1 LEYLLAKQP
10 TDPGR
15 RHLMRGDESTKAG
28 DLSEGRAHY
37 EAALTAFLRPSFRVG
52 EGHAW
57 RGLAVIS
64 LAEGEPALTL
74 EQAQMAKV
82 AYTEALAGVL
92 KVDWAATKQLKV
104 TNAARDGLAQVLLLG
119 SEALIQMGREGEAEA
134 WLKKALDEFRAVKPS
149 NPPAGIFI
157 ALGRLALRN
166 GQMKAAEVHFRGALN
181 AHKSDA
187 DRQGEVRTLI
197 LMADVH
203 RRQLKLSKAE
213 EALNLARSIAL
224 RLPEPLLQARVW
236 MSLGAL
242 HLQAMRLEKARAAY
256 HRALPIFQS
265 AGRTGREA
273 AALLG
278 LGEVE
283 SREGD
288 PKALETLLAGAKCSV
303 QEGNKTATL
312 AALLRLAEHG
322 LRVGEPRLALMTS
335 ECARRMGR
343 ERDQVVTQGL
353 AMRLIVKSMAAL
365 RESRATLLAALARA
379 ALAGDLQPHAM
390 EVAEFYRRRAPQG
403 LLAELD
409 ALTLP
414 EIVAQSDRL
423 NRQVLGP
430 ILAAIGGDLQVLN
443 DIEALFDRLQSVDG
457 SRNLEATV
465 SFSDPWDQG
474 DESLD
479 EPPTEG
485 TPMAEE

>member
-1 LEYLLAKQP
+1 
-10 TDPGR
+10 
-15 RHLMRGDESTKAG
+15 
-28 DLSEGRAHY
+28 
-37 EAALTAFLRPSFRVG
+37 
-52 EGHAW
+52 
-57 RGLAVIS
+57 
-64 LAEGEPALTL
+64 
-74 EQAQMAKV
+74 
-82 AYTEALAGVL
+82 
-92 KVDWAATKQLKV
+92 
-104 TNAARDGLAQVLLLG
+104 
-119 SEALIQMGREGEAEA
+119 
-134 WLKKALDEFRAVKPS
+134 
-149 NPPAGIFI
+149 
-157 ALGRLALRN
+157 
-166 GQMKAAEVHFRGALN
+166 
-181 AHKSDA
+181 
-187 DRQGEVRTLI
+187 
-197 LMADVH
+197 
-203 RRQLKLSKAE
+203 
-213 EALNLARSIAL
+213 
-224 RLPEPLLQARVW
+224 
-236 MSLGAL
+236 
-242 HLQAMRLEKARAAY
+242 
-256 HRALPIFQS
+256 
-265 AGRTGREA
+265 
-273 AALLG
+273 
-278 LGEVE
+278 
-283 SREGD
+283 
-288 PKALETLLAGAKCSV
+288 
-303 QEGNKTATL
+303 
-312 AALLRLAEHG
+312 
-322 LRVGEPRLALMTS
+322 
-335 ECARRMGR
+335 MGR